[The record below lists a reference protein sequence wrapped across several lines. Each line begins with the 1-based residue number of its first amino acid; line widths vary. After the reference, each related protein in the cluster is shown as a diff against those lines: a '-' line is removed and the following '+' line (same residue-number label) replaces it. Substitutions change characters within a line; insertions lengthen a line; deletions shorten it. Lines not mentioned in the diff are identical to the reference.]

1 MLHLSQGASL
11 FRWHYK
17 LTRPSVLKTP
27 ASVFPASK
35 TPTGSKTTTLDG
47 FVRVSKCSDARA
59 KSVTDQVRQ
68 MIVQDLRPIR
78 LVECEGFWNLSSY
91 LEPITII
98 TYTFRRFKAL
108 LINNTKAP
116 EEKYTLR

>member
-1 MLHLSQGASL
+1 MSSKHPLQ
-11 FRWHYK
+11 Y
-17 LTRPSVLKTP
+17 
-27 ASVFPASK
+27 FPDSK

-47 FVRVSKCSDARA
+47 SVRVSKCSDARA
-59 KSVTDQVRQ
+59 KSVTDRVRQ
-68 MIVQDLRPIR
+68 MIVQDLWPIR

-98 TYTFRRFKAL
+98 TYTCQRFKAS